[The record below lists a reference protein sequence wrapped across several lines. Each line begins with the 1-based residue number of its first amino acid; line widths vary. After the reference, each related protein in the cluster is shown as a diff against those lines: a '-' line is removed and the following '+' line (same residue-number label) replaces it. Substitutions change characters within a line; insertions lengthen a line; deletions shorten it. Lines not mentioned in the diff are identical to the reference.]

1 MMKFVAKRKLGF
13 RNPETQETVTVEP
26 FAFATVPD
34 WVEKDPMYGW
44 ALADG
49 TIEVSGERKPEA
61 ETKEPKPAKE
71 TKEPKPAKG
80 TKEPKE

>member
-61 ETKEPKPAKE
+61 RKPEAE